1 MDEREY
7 RPLVEAL
14 SGVALAAGRAEM
26 RHFHD
31 GTAIEM
37 KADATPVTAA
47 DREAEAIIVAALRQ
61 IRPDV
66 PIVAEEATSAGGLP
80 TIGDHFFLVDPL
92 DGTREFISHCGE
104 FTINI
109 ALIEARRPVF
119 GLVYAPAMDELY
131 VTLGPSQAFMAHIA
145 PNETAARLWA
155 SGLTRIASR
164 APDPEALSVIASR
177 LHMNPATELFLARY
191 RIAERRSVGSSLK
204 FCMIAKGEADLYPRL
219 GRTTEW
225 DTAAGHAVLA
235 AAGGTV
241 TTLDGATLL
250 YGKADA
256 QFRNPDF
263 IAWGRVPL
271 KPTSGVAASP

>member
-1 MDEREY
+1 MDESEY
-7 RPLVEAL
+7 RPLAKAL
-14 SGVALAAGRAEM
+14 SGVVLAAGRAEM
-26 RHFHD
+26 RHYHD
-31 GTAIEM
+31 GTTIEI

-47 DREAEAIIVAALRQ
+47 DREAEAIIVAALRR

-66 PIVAEEATSAGGLP
+66 PIVAEEETSAGSLP
-80 TIGDHFFLVDPL
+80 TIGDRFFLVDPL
-92 DGTREFISHCGE
+92 DGTREFIAHCGE

-109 ALIEARRPVF
+109 ALVEARRPVF
-119 GLVYAPAMDELY
+119 GLVYAPAMGELY
-131 VTLGPSQAFMAHIA
+131 VTLAPSEAFMARIA
-145 PNETAARLWA
+145 PNETAAHLWA

-164 APDPEALSVIASR
+164 APDPNALSVIASR
-177 LHMNPATELFLARY
+177 LHMNPATELFLAGY
-191 RIAERRSVGSSLK
+191 RIAERRSAGSSLK

-219 GRTTEW
+219 GQTTEW

-271 KPTSGVAASP
+271 KPTSWVAPTP

>member
-1 MDEREY
+1 MDENEY
-7 RPLVEAL
+7 RPLAEAL
-14 SGVALAAGRAEM
+14 SNVVLAAGCAEM
-26 RHFHD
+26 RHYHH
-31 GTAIEM
+31 GTAIET

-47 DREAEAIIVAALRQ
+47 DREAEAIIVAELRR

-66 PIVAEEATSAGGLP
+66 PIIAEEETSAGRIP
-80 TIGDHFFLVDPL
+80 TIGDRFFLVDPL

-109 ALIEARRPVF
+109 ALIEARHPVF
-119 GLVYAPAMDELY
+119 GLVYAPAMGEFYL
-131 VTLGPSQAFMAHIA
+131 TLGPSQAFMTRIA

-164 APDPEALSVIASR
+164 APDPNALSVIASR
-177 LHMNPATELFLARY
+177 LHINPATELFLAGY
-191 RIAERRSVGSSLK
+191 RIAERRSAGSSLK
-204 FCMIAKGEADLYPRL
+204 FCMIAKGEADFYPRL
-219 GRTTEW
+219 GQTAEW

-241 TTLDGATLL
+241 TTLDGATLI

-256 QFRNPDF
+256 RFRNPDF

-271 KPTSGVAASP
+271 RPTSWVAPAP